1 MQNVELACSKTPCP
15 PLAASCMWRY
25 VFGRLSVSCRDVR
38 EGIPSWQQAAAS
50 YFSHLSREKSLRPSS
65 IWVYLIY
72 IDTQLHWLDSKK
84 LTKPYSP
91 HPGSKK
97 RGESIVESRR
107 HEPILHRSYTSQ
119 NVMWSSG
126 HFSTYI
132 TRVLI
137 TVSVNLSCIWLFAK
151 GISIVRHMGLKYV
164 ISCKHADQR
173 QVHCMFTHP
182 TGKMLVRRPNT
193 LI

>member
-1 MQNVELACSKTPCP
+1 VK
-15 PLAASCMWRY
+15 ASRT
-25 VFGRLSVSCRDVR
+25 GSR
-38 EGIPSWQQAAAS
+38 QQLAS

-97 RGESIVESRR
+97 RGENIVESRR
-107 HEPILHRSYTSQ
+107 HEPVLHRSYTSQ

-164 ISCKHADQR
+164 KLQACGPAAGTLHVHAP
-173 QVHCMFTHP
+173 H
-182 TGKMLVRRPNT
+182 GKNASQAS
-193 LI
+193 